1 MGPLNIMTR
10 LYSAAKTA
18 EKKNKKDIVI
28 ILKNQVGIWVSIH

>member
-18 EKKNKKDIVI
+18 ENKYKKDSI
-28 ILKNQVGIWVSIH
+28 IIKKNQVRIGV